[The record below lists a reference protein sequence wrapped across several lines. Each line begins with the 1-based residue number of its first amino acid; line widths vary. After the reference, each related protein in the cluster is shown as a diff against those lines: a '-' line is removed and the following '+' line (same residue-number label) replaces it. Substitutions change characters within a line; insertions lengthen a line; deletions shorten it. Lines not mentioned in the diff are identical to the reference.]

1 MKISSNE
8 NIIDIEIVNNAGQV
22 LKTQDIPKSLDEQ
35 LTEWLV
41 HRKISP
47 DFYVEEEAKELVLNA
62 LQDPDFESA
71 YIDEENGLVIN
82 YKE

>member
-1 MKISSNE
+1 MKLSSNE
-8 NIIDIEIVNNAGQV
+8 NIVDVEVVNDKGHV
-22 LKTQDIPKSLDEQ
+22 LKLQDIPKSLDEQ

-41 HRKISP
+41 LRNISP
-47 DFYVEEEAKELVLNA
+47 DFYIESEAKEMVLNA